1 MLECLVILAI
11 LTGAMALALDIVLLR
26 REQQILAELKK
37 PLQYPVSTVWT
48 NTNN

>member
-1 MLECLVILAI
+1 MLECLVTLAA

-26 REQQILAELKK
+26 REQQKLNELKK
-37 PLQYPVSTVWT
+37 SLQYPVSTVWT